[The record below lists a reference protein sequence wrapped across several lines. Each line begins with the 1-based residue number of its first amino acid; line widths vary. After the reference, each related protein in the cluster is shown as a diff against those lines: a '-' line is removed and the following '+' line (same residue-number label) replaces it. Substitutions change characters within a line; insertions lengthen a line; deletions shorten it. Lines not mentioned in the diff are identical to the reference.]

1 MSFFVG
7 SRNWTHTQNYSNVNG
22 GMNIC
27 NYIGNIQ
34 WEHAYWLMNP
44 EYLYSIIQYYTVYVY
59 IYIIYRYNYVYIYT
73 YGYIGDTHFF
83 GEHTQYIYPVGPVG
97 LPTKGDG
104 DGDVVEMDPVRWILI
119 SRDMWTF
126 QTF

>member
-59 IYIIYRYNYVYIYT
+59 IYIIYIYIIMYIYIYNYFPSC
-73 YGYIGDTHFF
+73 FF
-83 GEHTQYIYPVGPVG
+83 GCAMNRSGTC
-97 LPTKGDG
+97 
-104 DGDVVEMDPVRWILI
+104 
-119 SRDMWTF
+119 
-126 QTF
+126 